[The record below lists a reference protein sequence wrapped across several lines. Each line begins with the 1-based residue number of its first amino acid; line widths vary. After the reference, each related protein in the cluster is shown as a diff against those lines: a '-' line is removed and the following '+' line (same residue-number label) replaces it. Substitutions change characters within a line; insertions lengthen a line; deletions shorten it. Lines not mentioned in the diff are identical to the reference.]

1 MKKLY
6 ASLLLVSLALLAAFT
21 PPSAARA
28 APPLQFGGT
37 TVTIQNPT
45 NGMQFQ
51 PGQTIGISSVASG
64 AGGIS
69 FVQLFIDNVYIA
81 TSQPPNGV
89 PQSPFASVQ
98 YWTTTPGYHNIVVRA
113 TSSQGVTGQASVSI
127 NVGGSTSPT
136 NTPNPCVVGSR
147 LLSDVTIPDNS
158 VIQPGT
164 SFQKTW
170 QVQNTGSCIWINT
183 YGIINLNNNPLGAQS
198 PSPIPQTAPGQSSN
212 ITVNMVAPQQP
223 GTYQSVWQLR
233 APNGYTFGQQMDAV
247 IVVPQSGCNGTPQIT
262 SFYASPPNIRAGQS
276 TTLIWGAVNN
286 ADQIRLQTPA
296 GSSSVSAPGQ
306 STLSPIVTTTYILTA
321 LCKGQRVDS
330 VANVYVSNAPPPTP
344 TPPPQRNTITLSPA
358 QQVGFGA
365 INVPVQ
371 YYYDNTNAPG
381 QVQITAFNSFGQVVG
396 TSNVGA
402 IPYSQQFTN
411 VTVSIPSGYQNAVNV
426 QGCLVDRTGNFLT
439 CGSGLGIR

>member
-1 MKKLY
+1 VKKLY
-6 ASLLLVSLALLAAFT
+6 AFLLLVSCALFIAFA
-21 PPSAARA
+21 PASARA
-28 APPLQFGGT
+28 APPSQFGGT

-51 PGQTIGISSVASG
+51 PGQTIGISSIASG

-69 FVQLFIDNVYIA
+69 FVQLFIDNAYIA

-98 YWTTTPGYHNIVVRA
+98 YWTTTPGVHNIVVRA

-127 NVGGSTSPT
+127 NVGGSASPT

-147 LLSDVTIPDNS
+147 VVSDVTIPDNS

-164 SFQKTW
+164 QFQKTW
-170 QVQNTGSCIWINT
+170 QVQNTGTCIWVNT
-183 YGIINLNNNPLGAQS
+183 YGIVNINNTPLGAQS
-198 PSPIPQTAPGQSSN
+198 PSSIPQIAPGQTSN
-212 ITVNMVAPQQP
+212 ISVNMIAPQQP
-223 GTYQSVWQLR
+223 GSYRSVWQLR

-247 IVVPQSGCNGTPQIT
+247 INVPQSGCNGTPQIT
-262 SFYASPPNIRAGQS
+262 SFYASPQNIRAGQAA
-276 TTLIWGAVNN
+276 TLIWGAVNN

-296 GSSSVSAPGQ
+296 GSSSVTAPGQ
-306 STLSPIVTTTYILTA
+306 TTLSPNVTTTYILTA
-321 LCKGQRVDS
+321 LCRGQRVDS
-330 VANVYVSNAPPPTP
+330 VTTVYVSAAPPPTP
-344 TPPPQRNTITLSPA
+344 TPPPQRNTIMLSPA
-358 QQVGFGA
+358 QQAGFGA

-371 YYYDNTNAPG
+371 YFYDNTNAPG
-381 QVQITAFNSFGQVVG
+381 QVQITAFNNMGQVVG
-396 TSNVGA
+396 SSNVGA
-402 IPYSQQFTN
+402 IPYAQQFTN

-426 QGCLVDRTGNFLT
+426 QGCLIDRIGNYLT

>member
-6 ASLLLVSLALLAAFT
+6 AFLLLVSCALFIAFA
-21 PPSAARA
+21 PASARA
-28 APPLQFGGT
+28 APPSQFGGT

-69 FVQLFIDNVYIA
+69 FVQLFIDNAYIA

-98 YWTTTPGYHNIVVRA
+98 YWITTPGVHNIVVRA

-127 NVGGSTSPT
+127 NVGGSASPT

-147 LLSDVTIPDNS
+147 VVGDVTIPDNS

-164 SFQKTW
+164 QFQKTW
-170 QVQNTGSCIWINT
+170 QVQNTGTCIWVNT
-183 YGIINLNNNPLGAQS
+183 YGIVNINNTPLGAQS
-198 PSPIPQTAPGQSSN
+198 PSSIPQIAPGQTSN
-212 ITVNMVAPQQP
+212 ISVNMIAPQQP
-223 GTYQSVWQLR
+223 GSYRSVWQLR

-247 IVVPQSGCNGTPQIT
+247 INVPQAGCNGTPQIT
-262 SFYASPPNIRAGQS
+262 SFYASPQNIRAGQAA
-276 TTLIWGAVNN
+276 TLIWGAVNN

-296 GSSSVSAPGQ
+296 GSSSVTAPGQ
-306 STLSPIVTTTYILTA
+306 TTLSPNVTTTYILTA
-321 LCKGQRVDS
+321 LCQGQRVDS
-330 VANVYVSNAPPPTP
+330 VTTVYVSAAPPPTP
-344 TPPPQRNTITLSPA
+344 TPPQQRNTITLSPA
-358 QQVGFGA
+358 QQAGYGA

-371 YYYDNTNAPG
+371 YFYDNTNAPG
-381 QVQITAFNSFGQVVG
+381 QVQITAFNNMGQVVG
-396 TSNVGA
+396 SSNVGA
-402 IPYSQQFTN
+402 IPYAQQFTN

-426 QGCLVDRTGNFLT
+426 QGCLLDRIGNYLT